1 MEKKPDPIGKC
12 DYINTLADGLTLFKV
27 SCPIGVLCLIF
38 ESRPDA
44 ITQIGALAIKS
55 GNAALMKGGKEATR
69 TNKCWSLPRKPR

>member
-1 MEKKPDPIGKC
+1 MPPS
-12 DYINTLADGLTLFKV
+12 ARLTNLL
-27 SCPIGVLCLIF
+27 IGVLCLIF

-69 TNKCWSLPRKPR
+69 TNKLRVTSKNIKIIDFKLDHNH